1 MNQAQFSYRQSLAG
15 AVLALAI
22 VSAGAVGSAR
32 AQQTEDQPIGLE
44 GNCPVCIVEANK
56 WEKGSPYYKAIYD
69 RVTYYFPNDSLR
81 QKFVASP
88 AKYVPA
94 LGGDSVISYEN
105 LGKRVPGSIQYGT
118 RYADRVFLFP
128 IEKELRVF
136 LKNKKKFANVDL
148 ALNGDCAVCLANLNK
163 HVPGKAEFMEIHNG
177 FRYLFPSAKEQAA
190 FRKDPARFASADS
203 KSDDKAVLNKDRPTG
218 K

>member
-1 MNQAQFSYRQSLAG
+1 MSRDGGCCTAMQDLPAHLEAG
-15 AVLALAI
+15 PARRTFHVAI

-94 LGGDSVISYEN
+94 LGGDSVIS
-105 LGKRVPGSIQYGT
+105 
-118 RYADRVFLFP
+118 
-128 IEKELRVF
+128 
-136 LKNKKKFANVDL
+136 
-148 ALNGDCAVCLANLNK
+148 
-163 HVPGKAEFMEIHNG
+163 
-177 FRYLFPSAKEQAA
+177 
-190 FRKDPARFASADS
+190 
-203 KSDDKAVLNKDRPTG
+203 
-218 K
+218 

>member
-1 MNQAQFSYRQSLAG
+1 MSQARFSFRRALAG

-22 VSAGAVGSAR
+22 FYAGAVGSAR
-32 AQQTEDQPIGLE
+32 AQQSEDQPIGLD
-44 GNCPVCIVEANK
+44 GNCPVCIIEANR
-56 WEKGSPYYKAIYD
+56 WEKGSPYYKATYD
-69 RVTYYFPNDSLR
+69 RITYYFPNDSLK

-88 AKYVPA
+88 AKYVPV
-94 LGGDSVISYEN
+94 LGGDSVVSHEN
-105 LGKRVPGSIQYGT
+105 LGKRLPGSIRYGT

-128 IEKELRVF
+128 SEKELRVF

-163 HVPGKAEFMEIHNG
+163 HVPGKAEFMEIYNG
-177 FRYLFPSAKEQAA
+177 FRYLFPSANEQAA
-190 FRKDPARFASADS
+190 FRKDPARYAAAES
-203 KSDDKAVLNKDRPTG
+203 KSDDKAAQNKDRPDG